1 MKTPYQETSRDAL
14 DALQKLILALKV
26 MPGIGPKSA
35 QRMAYYLLQHDR
47 QGALSLGVALQEAV
61 ELIGHCSKCNSF
73 SEFELCKTCD
83 DDRRDGQILCIVET
97 PSDQLMVEQTLAY
110 RGLYFV
116 LMGRLSP
123 MEGQGPKELHFEK
136 LMQRI
141 FAEDPQFPSV
151 REVILATNFTS
162 EGEATAHYLGEI
174 LKSKGIQVS
183 RIARGIPVGGELEYV
198 DAGTLARAMMDR
210 KPVGS

>member
-1 MKTPYQETSRDAL
+1 MASPYERPEASL

-35 QRMAYYLLQHDR
+35 QRMAYYLLQHNR
-47 QGALSLGVALQEAV
+47 SGALSLGVALQEAV
-61 ELIGHCSKCNSF
+61 EKITHCAMCNSF
-73 SEFELCKTCD
+73 SEHALCKTCS
-83 DDRRDGQILCIVET
+83 DDRRDAQILCIVET
-97 PSDQLMVEQTLAY
+97 PSDQLMVEQTLSY

-123 MEGQGPKELHFEK
+123 MEGQGPKELNFDK

-141 FAEDPQFPSV
+141 FTTDEQSIPV
-151 REVILATNFTS
+151 KEVILATNFTS

-174 LKSKGIQVS
+174 LKARGITVS